1 MLCFRNGGFMILGVL
16 SEKLTTIANNLGY
29 KESLRVIK
37 SNRPDLCDY
46 QCDEVFKLTKLYHK
60 SPIEIGE
67 EIVSE
72 INKLEDFDKYFLKV
86 EFCKPGFIN
95 ITISNNLINESLKAM
110 YNNPKFNIKKPSTIE
125 TFVVDYGGPNVA
137 KPLHVGH
144 MRPAIVGE
152 SIKRIIDY
160 LGHKTIADVHLG
172 DIGLP
177 IGEVIYACL
186 RDDLKPSDI
195 TLEYLNKVYPE
206 MSALVKV
213 DEDVKKECASIIK
226 DVQDKTNYLD
236 YWKKIC
242 EISVGDI
249 KRLYK
254 YLDIS
259 FDYWYGESDA
269 YNYIP
274 KVQDYLNEKGLL
286 KDSEGAKVVFINKD
300 TDKVEYPPLIFQK
313 SNGAYLYQSSDLGT
327 IYQRMEDFNPDHILY
342 VTDQRQSMHFEQV
355 FRVCELS
362 KLNKDAKLLHLP
374 HGTINGI
381 DGKPY
386 KTRSGDTPKLD
397 DLFNEVKEIFI
408 SKKESNKDMSS
419 EDINKI
425 VNAILKFA
433 DLQNSRD
440 RDYIFDI
447 NKFSETTGKT
457 GPYIL
462 YTYLRMNKIAEKY
475 DTNINNLSNN
485 IYNNYDREL
494 RLELLNLE
502 ESIKSSFKEFR
513 PHYIADYIYNICV
526 LMNSFYQNNHISNL
540 EDKEK
545 LNDWVSVIKLANKI
559 IKDMLN
565 LLMIDIPTEM

>member
-1 MLCFRNGGFMILGVL
+1 MILEILSNVL
-16 SEKLTTIANNLGY
+16 TNVAKNLGY
-29 KESLRVIK
+29 NETLRVIN

-46 QCDEVFKLTKLYHK
+46 QCDEVFKLSKIYHK
-60 SPIEIGE
+60 SPLEIGE
-67 EIVSE
+67 ELVSKIKE
-72 INKLEDFDKYFLKV
+72 IDNFNDYFNNV

-95 ITISNNLINESLKAM
+95 ITVSNKFINNSLKLMGA
-110 YNNPKFNIKKPSTIE
+110 NDKFNLKKPNKILTYVI
-125 TFVVDYGGPNVA
+125 DYGGPNVA

-152 SIKRIIDY
+152 SIKRIIEY
-160 LGHKTIADVHLG
+160 IGHKTISDVHLG

-186 RDDLKPSDI
+186 RDNIRVEDV

-213 DEDVKKECASIIK
+213 DDEVKNECASIIK
-226 DVQDKTNYLD
+226 DVQDKKNYLD

-242 EISVGDI
+242 QISSDDI

-254 YLDIS
+254 YLDVS

-269 YNYIP
+269 YDYIP
-274 KVQDYLNEKGLL
+274 KVKQYLIDKNLL
-286 KDSEGAKVVFINKD
+286 KDSQGAKVVFINKED
-300 TDKVEYPPLIFQK
+300 DKIEYPPLIFEK
-313 SNGAYLYQSSDLGT
+313 SNGAYLYESSDLGT
-327 IYQRMEDFNPDHILY
+327 IYQRMEDFNPDYILY
-342 VTDQRQSMHFEQV
+342 VTDGRQSMHFTQV

-362 KLNKDAKLLHLP
+362 GMTGDTKLIHLP
-374 HGTINGI
+374 HGTINGL

-397 DLFNEVKEIFI
+397 ELFNDVKEIFI
-408 SKKESNKDMSS
+408 TKKESNKDMNY
-419 EDINKI
+419 EDIDKI
-425 VNAILKFA
+425 VNSILKFA

-447 NKFSETTGKT
+447 NKFSDTQGKT

-462 YTYLRMNKIAEKY
+462 YTYLRMNKIIEKY
-475 DTNINNLSNN
+475 DININNLSNK

-494 RLELLNLE
+494 RMKILDFENYIN
-502 ESIKSSFKEFR
+502 SAFKEFK
-513 PHYIADYIYNICV
+513 PSYIAEYIYNLCV
-526 LMNSFYQNNHISNL
+526 SMNSFYQNNHIANL
-540 EDKEK
+540 DDKEN
-545 LNDWVSVIKLANKI
+545 LNDWLSIIKLANYI
-559 IKDMLN
+559 IKEMLN
-565 LLMIDIPTEM
+565 LLIIDIPTEM

>member
-1 MLCFRNGGFMILGVL
+1 MILDKL
-16 SEKLTTIANNLGY
+16 SEIITNIANNLGY
-29 KESLRVIK
+29 NETLRVIK

-46 QCDEVFKLTKLYHK
+46 QCDEVFKLTKIYHK

-67 EIVSE
+67 ELVSK
-72 INKLEDFDKYFLKV
+72 INKLNNFNDYFEKV

-95 ITISNNLINESLKAM
+95 ITISNKLINDSLKLM
-110 YNNPKFNIKKPSTIE
+110 YNNDKFNLKKPNIVE
-125 TFVVDYGGPNVA
+125 TYVVDYGGPNVA

-160 LGHKTIADVHLG
+160 MGHKTISDVHLG

-186 RDDLKPSDI
+186 RDNVTVDDI

-206 MSALVKV
+206 MSAICK
-213 DEDVKKECASIIK
+213 EDNNIKEKCASIIK
-226 DVQDKTNYLD
+226 DVQDRKNYLD

-242 EISVGDI
+242 EISTNDI

-254 YLDIS
+254 YLDVS

-269 YNYIP
+269 YDYIP
-274 KVQDYLNEKGLL
+274 KVKEYLEEKNLL
-286 KDSEGAKVVFINKD
+286 KDSQGAKVVFINKD
-300 TDKVEYPPLIFQK
+300 EDKIEYPPLIFQK
-313 SNGAYLYQSSDLGT
+313 SNGAFLYESSDLGT
-327 IYQRMEDFNPDHILY
+327 IYQRMEDFNPNYILY

-362 KLNKDAKLLHLP
+362 GMTKSTKLVHLP
-374 HGTINGI
+374 HGTINGM

-386 KTRSGDTPKLD
+386 KTRSGETPKLD
-397 DLFNEVKEIFI
+397 LLFNEVKEIFI
-408 SKKESNKDMSS
+408 SKKESNKDMSE

-425 VNAILKFA
+425 VNSILKFA
-433 DLQNSRD
+433 DLQNGRD

-447 NKFSETTGKT
+447 NKFSDTQGKT

-462 YTYLRMNKIAEKY
+462 YTYLRMNKIVEKY
-475 DTNINNLSNN
+475 ETNINNLSNK
-485 IYNNYDREL
+485 IYNNYDRAL
-494 RLELLNLE
+494 RIGILDFENYLN
-502 ESIKSSFKEFR
+502 SSFKEFK
-513 PHYIADYIYNICV
+513 PNYIAEYIYNLCV

-540 EDKEK
+540 EDKEN

-559 IKDMLN
+559 IKEMLN
-565 LLMIDIPTEM
+565 LLIIDIPTEM

>member
-1 MLCFRNGGFMILGVL
+1 MILDKL
-16 SEKLTTIANNLGY
+16 SNILTSISNSLGY
-29 KESLRVIK
+29 NETLRVIK

-46 QCDEVFKLTKLYHK
+46 QCDEVFKLTKIYHK

-67 EIVSE
+67 ELVNK
-72 INKLEDFDKYFLKV
+72 INELDNFNDYFEKV

-95 ITISNNLINESLKAM
+95 IIISNKFINDSLKIM
-110 YNNPKFNIKKPSTIE
+110 SNNEKFNLSKPSTVE
-125 TFVVDYGGPNVA
+125 TYVVDYGGPNVA

-160 LGHKTIADVHLG
+160 MGHKTISDVHLG

-186 RDDLKPSDI
+186 RDKVSVDEI
-195 TLEYLNKVYPE
+195 TLDYLNKVYPE
-206 MSALVKV
+206 MSAICK
-213 DEDVKKECASIIK
+213 EDKDIKEECASIIK
-226 DVQDKTNYLD
+226 DVQDKKNYLD

-242 EISVGDI
+242 EISSNDI

-254 YLDIS
+254 YLDVS

-269 YNYIP
+269 YDYIP
-274 KVQDYLNEKGLL
+274 KVKDYLEERNLL
-286 KDSEGAKVVFINKD
+286 KESLGAKVVFINKD
-300 TDKVEYPPLIFQK
+300 TDKIEYPPLIFQK
-313 SNGAYLYQSSDLGT
+313 SNGAFLYESSDLGT
-327 IYQRMEDFNPDHILY
+327 IYQRMEDFNPDNILY
-342 VTDQRQSMHFEQV
+342 ITDQRQSMHFEQV

-362 KLNKDAKLLHLP
+362 GMTKNTKLIHLP

-397 DLFNEVKEIFI
+397 LLFNEVKEIFI
-408 SKKESNKDMSS
+408 SKKESNKDMNE

-425 VNAILKFA
+425 INSILKFA

-447 NKFSETTGKT
+447 NKFSDTQGKT

-462 YTYLRMNKIAEKY
+462 YTYLRMNKIVEKY
-475 DTNINNLSNN
+475 ETRINNLSNN
-485 IYNNYDREL
+485 IYNNYDRDL
-494 RLELLNLE
+494 RLGLLDFENYLN
-502 ESIKSSFKEFR
+502 SAFKEFK
-513 PHYIADYIYNICV
+513 PNYIAEYIYNICV
-526 LMNSFYQNNHISNL
+526 LMNSFYQNNHIANL
-540 EDKEK
+540 EDKEN
-545 LNDWVSVIKLANKI
+545 LNDWVSVIKLANEI
-559 IKDMLN
+559 IKESLN

>member
-1 MLCFRNGGFMILGVL
+1 MILDVL
-16 SEKLTTIANNLGY
+16 SNVLTHVANKLGY
-29 KESLRVIK
+29 KENLRVIK

-46 QCDEVFKLTKLYHK
+46 QCDEVFKLTKIYHK

-67 EIVSE
+67 ELVNGLNNI
-72 INKLEDFDKYFLKV
+72 EDFNYYFDKV

-95 ITISNNLINESLKAM
+95 FTISNNLINESLKLM
-110 YNNPKFNIKKPSTIE
+110 SNNPKFNLKIPSKVDTY
-125 TFVVDYGGPNVA
+125 VVDYGGPNIA

-160 LGHKTIADVHLG
+160 MGHKTISDVHLG

-186 RDDLKPSDI
+186 RDNKSPEDI
-195 TLEYLNKVYPE
+195 TLDYLNKVYPE

-213 DEDVKKECASIIK
+213 DEDVKIKCASIIK
-226 DVQDKTNYLD
+226 DVQEKKNYLD

-242 EISVGDI
+242 EVSCMDI

-269 YNYIP
+269 YDYIP
-274 KVQDYLNEKGLL
+274 KVKDYLIEKDLL
-286 KDSEGAKVVFINKD
+286 KDSQGAKVVFINKD
-300 TDKVEYPPLIFQK
+300 TDKAEYPPLIFEK
-313 SNGAYLYQSSDLGT
+313 SNGAYLYESSDLGT
-327 IYQRMEDFNPDHILY
+327 IYQRMEDFNPDYMLY
-342 VTDQRQSMHFEQV
+342 VTDARQAMHFEQV

-362 KLNKDAKLLHLP
+362 GMNKECILKHLP
-374 HGTINGI
+374 HGTINGL

-397 DLFNEVKEIFI
+397 ELFKEVKEIFI
-408 SKKESNKDMSS
+408 SKKESNKDMKE

-462 YTYLRMNKIAEKY
+462 YTYLRMNKIVSKY
-475 DTNINNLSNN
+475 ETNINNLSNK

-494 RLELLNLE
+494 RIELLNFE
-502 ESIKSSFKEFR
+502 NSMASSFKEFK
-513 PHYIADYIYNICV
+513 PNYIAEYIYNLCV

-545 LNDWVSVIKLANKI
+545 LNDWVSVIKLSNNI
-559 IKDMLN
+559 IKEVLS